1 MMVMAAIETDDTSRI
16 ETDDP
21 QRPPRR
27 SREAAFQRARNHSR
41 AVRLLKVALPSLA
54 AAMALGF
61 FGHTY
66 MSAPPSVD
74 IKVAGTAISNGKL
87 VMTSPRLAGVT
98 KDNLSYLMTASRA
111 LQNLDSTGII
121 ELEDIKA
128 KLPVDTKNWA
138 TIDAP
143 RGAYD
148 RDKNTLDIASN
159 ITVTT
164 TDGMVAKLK
173 SAFVDVGKG
182 NLKTDDAVEISAQ
195 GHQNLRRFN
204 ERA

>member
-1 MMVMAAIETDDTSRI
+1 M
-16 ETDDP
+16 
-21 QRPPRR
+21 
-27 SREAAFQRARNHSR
+27 
-41 AVRLLKVALPSLA
+41 
-54 AAMALGF
+54 
-61 FGHTY
+61 
-66 MSAPPSVD
+66 
-74 IKVAGTAISNGKL
+74 
-87 VMTSPRLAGVT
+87 
-98 KDNLSYLMTASRA
+98 MTASRA

-182 NLKTDDAVEISAQ
+182 NLKTDDAVEIALKGTKISADSMSVLEN
-195 GHQNLRRFN
+195 GKVLVFDRRVRMQIN
-204 ERA
+204 PDSIKAAQKANGDTDAAN

>member
-1 MMVMAAIETDDTSRI
+1 MLDV
-16 ETDDP
+16 
-21 QRPPRR
+21 
-27 SREAAFQRARNHSR
+27 
-41 AVRLLKVALPSLA
+41 
-54 AAMALGF
+54 
-61 FGHTY
+61 
-66 MSAPPSVD
+66 
-74 IKVAGTAISNGKL
+74 
-87 VMTSPRLAGVT
+87 
-98 KDNLSYLMTASRA
+98 SRA

-182 NLKTDDAVEISAQ
+182 NLKTADAVEIAIKGTKISADSMSVLEN
-195 GHQNLRRFN
+195 GKILVFDRRVRMQIRPDSFKAAQKAN
-204 ERA
+204 GDTDAAN